1 MRHDLLADVFSIIK
15 NTEAIGKKECLTP
28 ASNLI
33 KNVLLIIQKYKYIG
47 DFEFIDDGKG
57 GKFKVQLLG
66 KINDCNV
73 VKPNFSV
80 KKTEFIKFEKRYL
93 PANNIGIL
101 ILTTSKGIMDQHRAK
116 NEGIGGRLLGFV
128 Y

>member
-1 MRHDLLADVFSIIK
+1 MRHDNLADVFSIIK
-15 NTEAIGKKECLTP
+15 NTEAIGRKECIIP

-33 KNVLLIIQKYKYIG
+33 KNVLKIMENHKYIG
-47 DFEFIDDGKG
+47 EYKYMEDGKE
-57 GKFKVQLLG
+57 GKFKIKLTG

-73 VKPNFSV
+73 IKPRFSV
-80 KKTEFIKFEKRYL
+80 RGNEFIKWEKRYL

-101 ILTTSKGIMDQHRAK
+101 ILTTDKGIMDQHDAK
-116 NEGIGGRLLGFV
+116 KEQAGGKLLGYV